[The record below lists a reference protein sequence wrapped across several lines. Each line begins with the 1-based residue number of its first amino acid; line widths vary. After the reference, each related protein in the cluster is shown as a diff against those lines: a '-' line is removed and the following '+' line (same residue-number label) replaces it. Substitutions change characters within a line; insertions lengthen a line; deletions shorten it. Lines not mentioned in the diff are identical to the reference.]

1 MDYCS
6 SCRRHLN
13 GALVCPGCGA
23 YAPDIAPATAGG
35 RIAPAAV
42 AMTAAPTA
50 APDSTAW
57 DAWYDGRPYD
67 ETVEP
72 GDAGEPDVDAE
83 GVPIAPEGRAARRRQ
98 RARWK
103 KNQRRAVVATA
114 VALVGGGLTLASM
127 DRQSGDH
134 TQAATAPVDPGSGV
148 EEQTAQVTGPADG
161 QYGTGNSASTP
172 TRTSSVGHENGRY
185 ATASQ
190 HTTTSN
196 TVRTDSASAPR
207 GTTTVATSQGRST
220 VASTTDTVSRAT
232 SGVTNTAGGTGGS
245 GSTGTSG
252 ASGTSGSTATTPS
265 PTPTDTATDNTG
277 GSGSG
282 SGTSGSG
289 TGASQSDS
297 STSATSPSG
306 ICVLG
311 LLCIS

>member
-23 YAPDIAPATAGG
+23 YAPDIAPAAADG
-35 RIAPAAV
+35 RIVPAAV
-42 AMTAAPTA
+42 ALTVAPTA

-134 TQAATAPVDPGSGV
+134 TQAATAPLDPGTGV
-148 EEQTAQVTGPADG
+148 EEQTAQVSGPTGAQPGTRHTTSTPAR
-161 QYGTGNSASTP
+161 SASA
-172 TRTSSVGHENGRY
+172 SAGHENGRY
-185 ATASQ
+185 VTAAQRTTAS
-190 HTTTSN
+190 N
-196 TVRTDSASAPR
+196 TARTDSATAPR
-207 GTTTVATSQGRST
+207 ETTASTSQVRST
-220 VASTTDTVSRAT
+220 VASASDTVSQ
-232 SGVTNTAGGTGGS
+232 VTGTA
-245 GSTGTSG
+245 GSTGTTNTTG
-252 ASGTSGSTATTPS
+252 NTGTSGTSGTSGGSSGSTATTP
-265 PTPTDTATDNTG
+265 TDTATDGTG
-277 GSGSG
+277 TSGSA
-282 SGTSGSG
+282 TSGSG

>member
-23 YAPDIAPATAGG
+23 YAPDIAPAASHG

-42 AMTAAPTA
+42 AKTMAPAT
-50 APDSTAW
+50 DSTAW

-67 ETVEP
+67 GPAGTDEP
-72 GDAGEPDVDAE
+72 AGTGEPAVDTE
-83 GVPIAPEGRAARRRQ
+83 GVPLAPEGRAARRRQ

-134 TQAATAPVDPGSGV
+134 TQAATAPVDPGTGV
-148 EEQTAQVTGPADG
+148 EEQTAQVTGPA
-161 QYGTGNSASTP
+161 GTQPEARHAASTP
-172 TRTSSVGHENGRY
+172 ARSSSAGHDSGRY
-185 ATASQ
+185 VTASQ

-196 TVRTDSASAPR
+196 AARTDSASAPR
-207 GTTTVATSQGRST
+207 ATTVSNSPVRST
-220 VASTTDTVSRAT
+220 VAAASDTVSRAT
-232 SGVTNTAGGTGGS
+232 GTTGTTNT
-245 GSTGTSG
+245 TGTSG
-252 ASGTSGSTATTPS
+252 TSGTSDTSGSTATTPTQ
-265 PTPTDTATDNTG
+265 TPTDTATDGTG
-277 GSGSG
+277 SSG

-289 TGASQSDS
+289 TEASQSDS

>member
-23 YAPDIAPATAGG
+23 YAPDIAPATADS
-35 RIAPAAV
+35 RFAPAAV
-42 AMTAAPTA
+42 AMTAG

-57 DAWYDGRPYD
+57 DAWYDGRPHD
-67 ETVEP
+67 E
-72 GDAGEPDVDAE
+72 AGEPGETGEPAVDTD

-134 TQAATAPVDPGSGV
+134 TQAATAPVDPGTGV
-148 EEQTAQVTGPADG
+148 EEQTAQVSGPA
-161 QYGTGNSASTP
+161 GTQPETRHATSTP
-172 TRTSSVGHENGRY
+172 ARSSSAGHESGRHV
-185 ATASQ
+185 TASQ
-190 HTTTSN
+190 RTTTSN
-196 TVRTDSASAPR
+196 AARTDSASAPR
-207 GTTTVATSQGRST
+207 ETTVSTSRARST
-220 VASTTDTVSRAT
+220 VDSVSDTVSRTTAT
-232 SGVTNTAGGTGGS
+232 TSTTNT
-245 GSTGTSG
+245 TGTTG
-252 ASGTSGSTATTPS
+252 TSGTSGSTATTPTQ
-265 PTPTDTATDNTG
+265 TPTDTATDGTG
-277 GSGSG
+277 GSG

-289 TGASQSDS
+289 TDASQSDS

-311 LLCIS
+311 LLCVS